1 MATKEA
7 VIKQV
12 QGTTLVAHSE
22 SRHWVV
28 MDGSETYGGSSAG
41 SSPKELLMFALGGC
55 TANDV
60 IPILRKKRIPV
71 EKLEIRVIGN
81 VRDEHPRIFTD
92 LHIEYIF
99 YGDDLDT
106 SAIESAID
114 LSVSKYCAVSAMLS
128 GVVKLTHSY
137 LILPTA
143 QSAVPEKQL
152 A

>member
-12 QGTTLVAHSE
+12 QGTTLVAHAD

-28 MDGSETYGGSSAG
+28 MDGSEVYGGSSAG

-60 IPILRKKRIPV
+60 IPILKKKRIPV

-81 VRDEHPRIFTD
+81 VRDVHPQIFTD

-99 YGDDLDT
+99 YGNDLDT
-106 SAIESAID
+106 DAIERAID
-114 LSVSKYCAVSAMLS
+114 LSITKYCAVSAMLS
-128 GVVKLTHSY
+128 GVVNLTHSY
-137 LILPTA
+137 LVLPTVQA
-143 QSAVPEKQL
+143 PVPEKQL
-152 A
+152 D

>member
-7 VIKQV
+7 IIKQV
-12 QGTTLVAHSE
+12 QGTTLVARSE

-28 MDGSETYGGSSAG
+28 MDGSETFGGSSAG

-60 IPILRKKRIPV
+60 IPILKKKRVPV

-81 VRDEHPRIFTD
+81 VRDEHPQIFTD

-106 SAIESAID
+106 TAIETAIN
-114 LSVSKYCAVSAMLS
+114 LSISKYCAVSAMLS
-128 GVVKLTHSY
+128 GVVNLTHSY
-137 LILPTA
+137 LILPTV

-152 A
+152 D